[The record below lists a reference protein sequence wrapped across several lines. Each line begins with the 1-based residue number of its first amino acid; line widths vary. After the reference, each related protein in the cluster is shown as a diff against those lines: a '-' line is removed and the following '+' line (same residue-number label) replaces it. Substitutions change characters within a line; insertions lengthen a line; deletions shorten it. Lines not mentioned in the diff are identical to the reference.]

1 MTALILNRSPY
12 AREGG
17 AAGQRE
23 LLYGNIGTK
32 ETNYA
37 EIRKSVRIKLMLGT
51 TYVVLTNRLQVPL
64 KIIDT

>member
-1 MTALILNRSPY
+1 MTGLILNRSPY

-17 AAGQRE
+17 AAGHRE

-37 EIRKSVRIKLMLGT
+37 EIRKSVRIKLML
-51 TYVVLTNRLQVPL
+51 LLM
-64 KIIDT
+64 